1 MIDGVA
7 VGVVVIGDDDG
18 VVIVVVVVVVVE
30 DDGVVD
36 VVVEDDGVDVDTRGV
51 FGRNGRTD
59 LSLRHPY
66 HSSLESGW

>member
-1 MIDGVA
+1 MIDGVV

-18 VVIVVVVVVVVE
+18 AVIVVVV
-30 DDGVVD
+30 

-59 LSLRHPY
+59 LLLRHPY
-66 HSSLESGW
+66 HS

>member
-1 MIDGVA
+1 MIDGVV

-18 VVIVVVVVVVVE
+18 VVIVIVVVVVVV
-30 DDGVVD
+30 V

>member
-1 MIDGVA
+1 MIDGVV
-7 VGVVVIGDDDG
+7 VGVVFIGDDDG
-18 VVIVVVVVVVVE
+18 VVVVV
-30 DDGVVD
+30 

>member
-1 MIDGVA
+1 MIDGVV
-7 VGVVVIGDDDG
+7 VGVVFIGDDDG
-18 VVIVVVVVVVVE
+18 VVV
-30 DDGVVD
+30 

>member
-1 MIDGVA
+1 MIDGGVVGVG
-7 VGVVVIGDDDG
+7 VGVVVIGDDDS
-18 VVIVVVVVVVVE
+18 VVVVV
-30 DDGVVD
+30 